1 LNTEILSFEFEWY
14 LRDYFFRINNRNDQ
28 DFKSIFNNNEICL
41 FMKQNY
47 LKYKNWNMEEI
58 TKLFNIVIS
67 DLHDRD
73 VLTVKKDTGAVMLE
87 SRFVRKQCANCY
99 YINYLSSSESLNCH
113 RCKSNNL
120 KDFPFKNRSI

>member
-1 LNTEILSFEFEWY
+1 MNNEILSFEFEWY
-14 LRDYFFRINNRNDQ
+14 LRDYFFRITNRNDEG
-28 DFKSIFNNNEICL
+28 FKSIFNNNEICL

-47 LKYKNWNMEEI
+47 LKYKNYNMEEI

-67 DLHDRD
+67 DLYDRN
-73 VLTVKKDTGAVMLE
+73 VLIVKKDTGAVKLE

-99 YINYLSSSESLNCH
+99 YINYLSSSESLKCH

-120 KDFPFKNRSI
+120 KDFPSKK

>member
-1 LNTEILSFEFEWY
+1 
-14 LRDYFFRINNRNDQ
+14 
-28 DFKSIFNNNEICL
+28 
-41 FMKQNY
+41 MKQNY

-67 DLHDRD
+67 DLHDRN
-73 VLTVKKDTGAVMLE
+73 VLTVKKDTEAVMLE

-120 KDFPFKNRSI
+120 KDFPYKNRSI